1 MSAEANAL
9 PPREVMEFD
18 VVVVGAG
25 PAGLATAIRLRQR
38 AIEAGR
44 ELSVCVLEKGSEPG
58 AHVLSG
64 AVMDPRALTEL
75 FPDWAERGAP
85 LKQKVT
91 RDEFLFL
98 SETGA
103 RTTPHALLPECFHN
117 EGNYIISL
125 GEVTRWLAQQAEAL
139 EVAIFPGF
147 AAAEVLYGDDGA
159 VIGVATGD
167 MGIEK
172 DGTIGPAFERGMALH
187 AKYTVFAEGARGHLG
202 RQLISRFKLDEG
214 KDPQAYGIG
223 IKELWQID
231 PAKHEPG
238 LVVHAAGWPLD
249 TDTYG
254 GAFLYHADGGK
265 VAIGYVVGLD
275 YKNPWLSPFE
285 EFQRFKTHPSI
296 RRHLEGGTRIGYG
309 ARAITAGG
317 LMSLPKTVFP
327 GGALVGC
334 EAGYLNVSRIKGSHA
349 AIKTGMLCADAAF
362 DALVADRQHDELSA
376 YPAAFET
383 SWLHD
388 ELKLSKNFKQW
399 FKKGQTVATLM
410 TGIEQWLLPK
420 LGVRNPP
427 WTLRHSIPDHACLE
441 PASKHTRIAYPKPD
455 GVLTFDRLSSVFL
468 SSTNHDENQP
478 SHLTLKDASIPVKVN
493 LAEYAGPEARYCP
506 AGVYEFVGDGNDARL
521 QINAQNCVHCKTCD
535 IKDPTQN
542 IVWVTPQGGGGPNYS
557 GM

>member
-1 MSAEANAL
+1 
-9 PPREVMEFD
+9 
-18 VVVVGAG
+18 
-25 PAGLATAIRLRQR
+25 
-38 AIEAGR
+38 
-44 ELSVCVLEKGSEPG
+44 
-58 AHVLSG
+58 
-64 AVMDPRALTEL
+64 
-75 FPDWAERGAP
+75 
-85 LKQKVT
+85 
-91 RDEFLFL
+91 
-98 SETGA
+98 
-103 RTTPHALLPECFHN
+103 
-117 EGNYIISL
+117 
-125 GEVTRWLAQQAEAL
+125 
-139 EVAIFPGF
+139 
-147 AAAEVLYGDDGA
+147 
-159 VIGVATGD
+159 
-167 MGIEK
+167 
-172 DGTIGPAFERGMALH
+172 
-187 AKYTVFAEGARGHLG
+187 
-202 RQLISRFKLDEG
+202 
-214 KDPQAYGIG
+214 
-223 IKELWQID
+223 
-231 PAKHEPG
+231 
-238 LVVHAAGWPLD
+238 
-249 TDTYG
+249 
-254 GAFLYHADGGK
+254 
-265 VAIGYVVGLD
+265 
-275 YKNPWLSPFE
+275 
-285 EFQRFKTHPSI
+285 
-296 RRHLEGGTRIGYG
+296 
-309 ARAITAGG
+309 
-317 LMSLPKTVFP
+317 VFP